1 VGKAQSAAEEAP
13 SVEEVKESP
22 VEEVKAVKD
31 APMLEEPKRL
41 PSSPPPQQPAV
52 EEKSS
57 SDAAANGVNHGEGT
71 ACLSCFIYVVVVWT
85 SCGICGVA

>member
-1 VGKAQSAAEEAP
+1 VGKAQSAA
-13 SVEEVKESP
+13 VEEVKGSP
-22 VEEVKAVKD
+22 VEEVKAVED
-31 APMLEEPKRL
+31 APMLEEPKHQ

-71 ACLSCFIYVVVVWT
+71 ACLSCFIYAVVVAVVVVWT